1 MSFEEQLKTVTNVS
15 ARKDFTNYVPTYGVS
30 LDFMLSHL
38 ADIKGV
44 ETMRQLEA
52 YTRKVTGKYHSSLAE
67 LLLSHDK
74 FKHAVV
80 DTAEYFVSFAY
91 DTKIETMMDALD
103 RFRRKMAKKDIF
115 VWISILTV
123 NQHFQVKDGQ
133 AAAVVYPKTWFKN
146 AFEKSIS
153 SIKHVLFILN
163 PITKP
168 IALQR
173 LWCIYELYLAVS
185 KGYKLDVC
193 LSEEDENMFMEG
205 LLRDTQS
212 ILSYIDAI
220 DAKSA
225 GADPSQERKLRERIE
240 EIPGSYGTLDTEVR
254 DRLREWFAHS
264 AKSFIENKREM
275 YESDKP
281 AFIELLNMVGK
292 LFLEMGRFDEAE
304 AVRTEVLYE
313 AVGHY
318 GNEHPVLVYIVS
330 IWHGLA

>member
-15 ARKDFTNYVPTYGVS
+15 VRKDFTNYVPTHGVS
-30 LDFMLSHL
+30 LDFLLSHF
-38 ADIKGV
+38 ADIRGV

-52 YTRKVTGKYHSSLAE
+52 YTRKVTERHHSSLAE

-91 DTKIETMMDALD
+91 DTKVETMMDALD

-185 KGYKLDVC
+185 KGYKLDIC
-193 LSEEDENMFMEG
+193 LSEEDENLFMEG
-205 LLRDTQS
+205 LLQNTES
-212 ILSYIDAI
+212 ILRYIDAI
-220 DAKSA
+220 DAQSA

-240 EIPGSYGTLDTEVR
+240 EIPGSYRTLDTEVR

-264 AKSFIENKREM
+264 AKSFIEKRRESYQQNKSAYVRV
-275 YESDKP
+275 
-281 AFIELLNMVGK
+281 LNMVGK
-292 LFLEMGRFDEAE
+292 LFLELGSFKEAHTVMIE
-304 AVRTEVLYE
+304 ALYE

-318 GNEHPVLVYIVS
+318 GNEHRV
-330 IWHGLA
+330 